1 MKKNNTY
8 EIDFVNEQIIVSKAF
23 LKASATLGTPEYDD
37 IQLLRKENPTF
48 RFVKREIARKVG
60 KKSYRNLNYT
70 NMREFIIAKE
80 GEESRMLSEFEMVL
94 RLSKSQSGPYAY
106 VKTWFLNNYKEEF
119 SNEAEQ
125 NEAAAL
131 N

>member
-48 RFVKREIARKVG
+48 KFVKREISRRPG
-60 KKSYRNLNYT
+60 KKAYRNLNYT

-80 GEESRMLSEFEMVL
+80 GEESRMLSEFERVL
-94 RLSKSQSGPYAY
+94 RLSKSQSGSYAY
-106 VKTWFLNNYKEEF
+106 VKKWFLHNFKDAF
-119 SNEAEQ
+119 LNEAEQ
-125 NEAAAL
+125 NEEIAL
-131 N
+131 

>member
-1 MKKNNTY
+1 MKKANTY

-48 RFVKREIARKVG
+48 RFVKREISRKPG
-60 KKSYRNLNYT
+60 KKAYRNLNYN

-80 GEESRMLSEFEMVL
+80 GEESRMLSEFERVL

-106 VKTWFLNNYKEEF
+106 VKKWFLHNFKDAF
-119 SNEAEQ
+119 LNEAEQ
-125 NEAAAL
+125 SEEIAL
-131 N
+131 